1 MVVSIQ
7 FAGFPTRMTKRVQF
21 GCGTNKLEGFIN
33 HDSEVDVCKR
43 LPYRDGSVDF
53 VLCEHCVEHIPGPD
67 ALRFFDECFRILRKG
82 GTLRICVPVLDRLT
96 KEHGRDIVLNHGHLT
111 IWTTI
116 LLYRVMELAGFLV
129 AISERKP
136 CDGHWTVIGK
146 EKDDLETARLEGV
159 KP

>member
-1 MVVSIQ
+1 MN
-7 FAGFPTRMTKRVQF
+7 VQF
-21 GCGTNKLEGFIN
+21 GSGNNKLEGWIN
-33 HDSEVDVCKR
+33 TDLPEVDVTKC
-43 LPYRDGSVDF
+43 LPYEDNSVDKI
-53 VLCEHCVEHIPGPD
+53 LCEHCVEHVSGPD
-67 ALRFFDECFRILRKG
+67 ALRFMDECYRILKPKG
-82 GTLRICVPVLDRLT
+82 VLRLCVPVLDRLT
-96 KEHGRDIVLNHGHLT
+96 VQKARDIVLNHGHLT

-146 EKDDLETARLEGV
+146 EQDDMETARLEGI